1 MKRFIQILFLLLLVS
16 GFAAAYE
23 YHMPVNVQSKMTPA
37 VLLPGDEA
45 VLAIEM
51 VNGAASYAVGKD
63 AGVGNFAQG
72 TLLSTP
78 LNRTSL
84 KSTPVLEVLTEDRQ
98 NLGMIG
104 PNDRITVYYKI
115 RAADNI
121 SSGTYLLDFQVVGG
135 YDITTINREI
145 LIKVD
150 DTPVSLARAETAA
163 STFNLNV
170 ANPRENTL
178 NAVTIVPSAKGIV
191 FSPDQYYIGTMDPD
205 EVFTISFGIKSE
217 DAAKSL
223 TRPANLSFSA
233 KFKNGD
239 NWHMSGAYVTTYTPP
254 QDNSTQSSYLLPLGI
269 VALVVIV
276 AGGYMYRRRKLSGK
290 LNNKPSSNNSNI
302 NKSSDSVSSNSSNS
316 KSQNGKAS

>member
-1 MKRFIQILFLLLLVS
+1 MKRFIQILFLLLLAS
-16 GFAAAYE
+16 GYAAAYE
-23 YHMPVNVQSKMTPA
+23 YHMPVNIQSTMTPA

-45 VLAIEM
+45 VLAIELA
-51 VNGAASYAVGKD
+51 NGAASYGTGKD
-63 AGVGNFAQG
+63 AGAGSSAQG

-84 KSTPVLEVLTEDRQ
+84 KSTPELQVLTKDSRD
-98 NLGMIG
+98 LGMIG
-104 PNDRITVYYKI
+104 PNDKITVYYKI

-135 YDITTINREI
+135 YDMTTINREI

-150 DTPVSLARAETAA
+150 NTPVGLARAETAT

-217 DAAKSL
+217 NAAKSL
-223 TRPANLSFSA
+223 TSPENLSFAA

-239 NWHMSGAYVTTYTPP
+239 NWHTSGAYVTAYTPP
-254 QDNSTQSSYLLPLGI
+254 KDNSTQSSYLLPAGA
-269 VALVVIV
+269 VALIALI
-276 AGGYMYRRRKLSGK
+276 AGGYLYRRRKLSNKTNNK
-290 LNNKPSSNNSNI
+290 LN
-302 NKSSDSVSSNSSNS
+302 SSNSSNS